1 MLFFIPVLMIVFV
14 SCQKE
19 IDWGLG
25 NTNTANKMLVK
36 ISSKTGTTDSTTIEY
51 SYDASKRIIREKT
64 SGAAGGQDLGNDFV
78 INRNGSGII
87 TTTVQKAAALIAAG
101 IDSVVTRFNYSTAS
115 SRYTS
120 SIFELSIG
128 GIGVIDS
135 AVFAYDANGKITS
148 DSHYMEI
155 IGFPFPPFLALK
167 NTYTYSGPNL
177 VSVAQNAT
185 TGPPAPPA
193 PISLQAY
200 TMDSKTNPL
209 IIGNE
214 AIVLTRTGLFNA
226 NNPTKVVFTDLS
238 GGGQDFTMDY
248 TYKYNSSNKPDS
260 SYGTRTPGGAVTA
273 TKYFYQ

>member
-1 MLFFIPVLMIVFV
+1 LLFFIPVLMIVFV